1 MHLRTLL
8 FLLVALCSVASVSAQ
23 KLVSATLLG
32 SKTATQLIAQ
42 FNVPF
47 IQYGVKYYKVLY
59 TTPDLKGVLDT
70 ASGLIVVPNNPARV
84 YPRLVYQHGTSGTKQ
99 DVPSLNVLQD
109 GEGTIGWLFAGMG
122 YVTLMPDYLGLGESR
137 GFHPYVHAES
147 ETSVALDML
156 RAAVEFGAQQQVQ
169 TNSQVFVTGYSQG
182 GHAAMAV
189 HRAIEKD
196 PAQEFAV
203 TAAAPLSGPYSIGE
217 VMRNLILTDQ
227 VYLYPA
233 YIPNTALSYQTAY
246 GNIFTDLTDLFK
258 PAYATLIDKFYKN
271 QIGLS
276 QLNQQLITLITAN
289 EGSCRPFKML
299 QESAVEAIKTNP
311 DHPVNV
317 ALRANNTYNNWLPK
331 APMRLF
337 YCMADDQVPFQN
349 AVLARDTFKAIG
361 APNFDAIDVN
371 STANHNGCVV
381 PALTSTVFFFAGF
394 QQIGTVGTASPW
406 RVGSLDI
413 SPNPAHD
420 LVQLRNIE
428 ARGELRIFGEE
439 GRVLYRAMLEP
450 GDHSIDLSGLASGV
464 YFAQFV
470 AGKKVWTEKILLQK

>member
-1 MHLRTLL
+1 MHLRALL
-8 FLLVALCSVASVSAQ
+8 LAFAVFCATASLSAQ

-32 SKTATQLIAQ
+32 SKTTAQLVAH
-42 FNVPF
+42 FGVPF

-70 ASGLIVVPNNPARV
+70 ASGLIAVPDNPARV
-84 YPRLVYQHGTSGTKQ
+84 YPRLVYQHGTSGSRQ
-99 DVPSLNVLQD
+99 DVPSINVQQN

-147 ETSVALDML
+147 ETSAALDML
-156 RAAVEFGAQQQVQ
+156 RAAVEFVEQQQMQ

-182 GHAAMAV
+182 GHAAMAL

-233 YIPNTALSYQTAY
+233 YIPNTALSYQTVY
-246 GNIFTDLTDLFK
+246 GNIFTNLTDLFK

-276 QLNQQLITLITAN
+276 QLNDQLIALLTTN

-299 QESAVEAIKTNP
+299 QENAVEAIKTNP

-317 ALRANNTYNNWLPK
+317 ALQANNTYNNWLPK

-349 AVLARDTFKAIG
+349 SVLARDTLTAIG

-371 STANHNGCVV
+371 ATANHGGCVV

-413 SPNPAHD
+413 SPNPAQEM
-420 LVQLRNIE
+420 VQIRNIE
-428 ARGELRIFGEE
+428 ARGELRIFGEQ
-439 GRVLYRAMLEP
+439 GQVLYRAALEP
-450 GDHSIDLSGLASGV
+450 GDHSLDLSELPAGV
-464 YFAQFV
+464 YYAQFV
-470 AGKKVWTEKILLQK
+470 SGKKIWTEKILLQK